1 METSGL
7 IPSGVAPNAI
17 EWDVV
22 KLYDTGTTSNA
33 ERHLWSKHSIKRP
46 GSKVSTP
53 KCNVM
58 AGQVLGAKRQ
68 KLHDVPTTADA
79 GVLFRQTLVQWMVKA
94 NIPSHGAGA
103 PEFRRLIEVSSLGSN
118 NIVDL
123 VPTGDT
129 LRTWIVHE
137 FQQQKKEIRN
147 QLQSRARSKIH
158 LSFDIWTSEGN
169 TLSLMAVVAHYLD
182 KDFVN
187 PTRLI
192 ALRRLL
198 GPHSGANMAETLIDV
213 MSDFGIADQL
223 GYFMT
228 DNAESNDTCLKRVM
242 RKIHPDCTDDDVN
255 GRRLRC
261 WGHILNLVARS
272 FLFGRDADAFELEDA
287 TKAALERGAR
297 TLECL
302 VKERPG
308 RETAQHHDVHPS
320 FAAAQRV
327 VQKRTPCRDRGRRAW
342 IGETR
347 IKSPRRC
354 QRQRDQVELHLPDDS
369 TST

>member
-1 METSGL
+1 
-7 IPSGVAPNAI
+7 
-17 EWDVV
+17 
-22 KLYDTGTTSNA
+22 
-33 ERHLWSKHSIKRP
+33 
-46 GSKVSTP
+46 
-53 KCNVM
+53 M
-58 AGQVLGAKRQ
+58 AMQVLGAKRR
-68 KLHDVPTTADA
+68 KLNDVPTTADA

-94 NIPSHGAGA
+94 NIPLHGAEA

-137 FQQQKKEIRN
+137 FQHQKAEIRN

-158 LSFDIWTSEGN
+158 LSFDMWTLERN
-169 TLSLMAVVAHYLD
+169 TMSLMAVVAHYLD
-182 KDFVN
+182 RDFVN
-187 PTRLI
+187 QTRLI

-213 MSDFGIADQL
+213 TGDFGIADQL

-242 RKIHPDCTDDDVN
+242 RKIYPDCTDDDVN
-255 GRRLRC
+255 ERRLRC
-261 WGHILNLVARS
+261 WGRILNLVARS
-272 FLFGRDADAFELEDA
+272 FLFGRDADAFEFEDA
-287 TKAALERGAR
+287 TNSVLGREHERLSAWRRKG
-297 TLECL
+297 
-302 VKERPG
+302 PS

-327 VQKRTPCRDRGRRAW
+327 VQKRIPCRDRGRRAW

-369 TST
+369 ASTRKETGNRCICASARREKRRDRVATRRSSQP